1 MTVLEARFEKRPFY
15 YAFSGVSRHFQKVGQ
30 VPTDA
35 DEVFGGWDH
44 FRLAR
49 VALLLLLAE
58 QEENVFV
65 ETFHTILNT
74 ADLREQ
80 AALFAAL
87 PYFPHPERF
96 LEASVDGLRSNIVD
110 IFDAIA
116 LDNPYP
122 AKHFTEKAWTQMV
135 LKAIFINRPLYR
147 IIGNADR
154 KNVLLAEAISDL
166 AHERWSAGRTI
177 TPEAW
182 QHCIGFLDERIAEDI
197 KRVAAS
203 KDAREREAAAL
214 VISEDGSGKLK
225 ELRESLI
232 GELERIES
240 GELSWESLGGSLE
253 SNS

>member
-1 MTVLEARFEKRPFY
+1 MREKILTLLSTHADQDALTWLEETMTVLEARFEKRPFY

-87 PYFPHPERF
+87 P
-96 LEASVDGLRSNIVD
+96 
-110 IFDAIA
+110 
-116 LDNPYP
+116 
-122 AKHFTEKAWTQMV
+122 
-135 LKAIFINRPLYR
+135 
-147 IIGNADR
+147 DR
-154 KNVLLAEAISDL
+154 KSV
-166 AHERWSAGRTI
+166 
-177 TPEAW
+177 
-182 QHCIGFLDERIAEDI
+182 
-197 KRVAAS
+197 V
-203 KDAREREAAAL
+203 
-214 VISEDGSGKLK
+214 
-225 ELRESLI
+225 
-232 GELERIES
+232 
-240 GELSWESLGGSLE
+240 
-253 SNS
+253 